1 MAKKIGGLGKGLSAI
16 FSENDTEDKN
26 EVVTLKI
33 SQIEPNRNQPR
44 RTFDEDALQELALSI
59 SEHGVLQPILVR
71 PMIYG
76 GYQIVAGERRYRASR
91 MAGLTEIP
99 AIVRELTDSETMQ
112 IALIEN
118 LQRSDLTTLE
128 EAMGYQTL
136 MDEYDFSQEDVAR
149 IVGKSRSAVA
159 NTLRLLSLPDEVK
172 DLLEQGKL
180 SAGHARALL
189 IVEDDK
195 IAVDTARKIVSDGLS
210 VRETEK
216 LVKKTESAAPDS
228 RTNEAG
234 TVAPAVSNASVAP
247 LFTVRGPENVEAA
260 ERQVS
265 APPRSV
271 TPPSCVSPS
280 DESCRKFPA
289 TANVAPSR
297 SEASSFAP
305 PAHTMFEAT
314 FESVRSFFPF
324 SCHVPPL
331 KLITVSRFDA
341 WKRDMF
347 CTRRMPPLRLTATFA
362 IPGLA
367 MPIRR
372 SRSVIDA
379 ELSAGTGTTST
390 RPPFNVNTAFA

>member
-59 SEHGVLQPILVR
+59 NEHGVLQPILVR

-195 IAVDTARKIVSDGLS
+195 IAVDTARKIVKDNLS

-216 LVKKTESAAPDS
+216 LVKKTESAAPQKKKTS
-228 RTNEAG
+228 SVKKVTAYTEVELALTTALG
-234 TVAPAVSNASVAP
+234 TKVTVTENKNKKGGTLNIEFYDPEE
-247 LFTVRGPENVEAA
+247 LFSLT
-260 ERQVS
+260 
-265 APPRSV
+265 
-271 TPPSCVSPS
+271 
-280 DESCRKFPA
+280 
-289 TANVAPSR
+289 
-297 SEASSFAP
+297 
-305 PAHTMFEAT
+305 H
-314 FESVRSFFPF
+314 
-324 SCHVPPL
+324 
-331 KLITVSRFDA
+331 KLEKL
-341 WKRDMF
+341 W
-347 CTRRMPPLRLTATFA
+347 
-362 IPGLA
+362 
-367 MPIRR
+367 
-372 SRSVIDA
+372 
-379 ELSAGTGTTST
+379 E
-390 RPPFNVNTAFA
+390 

>member
-195 IAVDTARKIVSDGLS
+195 IAVDTARKMVSDGLS

-216 LVKKTESAAPDS
+216 LVKKTESAAPQKKKTS
-228 RTNEAG
+228 SVKKVTAYTEVELALTTALG
-234 TVAPAVSNASVAP
+234 TKVTVTENKNKKGGTLNIEFYDPEE
-247 LFTVRGPENVEAA
+247 LFALT
-260 ERQVS
+260 
-265 APPRSV
+265 
-271 TPPSCVSPS
+271 
-280 DESCRKFPA
+280 
-289 TANVAPSR
+289 
-297 SEASSFAP
+297 
-305 PAHTMFEAT
+305 H
-314 FESVRSFFPF
+314 
-324 SCHVPPL
+324 
-331 KLITVSRFDA
+331 KLEKL
-341 WKRDMF
+341 W
-347 CTRRMPPLRLTATFA
+347 
-362 IPGLA
+362 
-367 MPIRR
+367 
-372 SRSVIDA
+372 
-379 ELSAGTGTTST
+379 E
-390 RPPFNVNTAFA
+390 

>member
-159 NTLRLLSLPDEVK
+159 NTLRLLGLPGKAK
-172 DLLEQGKL
+172 DALMKGEI

-189 IVEDDK
+189 ALTDPDKQAAALDK
-195 IAVDTARKIVSDGLS
+195 ILENGLN
-210 VRETEK
+210 VRQTEA
-216 LVKKTESAAPDS
+216 LVKLLQKEPAAPKPPTLDP
-228 RTNEAG
+228 
-234 TVAPAVSNASVAP
+234 VQ
-247 LFTVRGPENVEAA
+247 LF
-260 ERQVS
+260 QVPQ
-265 APPRSV
+265 AFPVYLLFHPPDAL
-271 TPPSCVSPS
+271 SPS
-280 DESCRKFPA
+280 AFAHR
-289 TANVAPSR
+289 R
-297 SEASSFAP
+297 S
-305 PAHTMFEAT
+305 
-314 FESVRSFFPF
+314 
-324 SCHVPPL
+324 L
-331 KLITVSRFDA
+331 
-341 WKRDMF
+341 
-347 CTRRMPPLRLTATFA
+347 PLRFFIWKVCPEKGGAYAGMVFQLDA
-362 IPGLA
+362 
-367 MPIRR
+367 RR
-372 SRSVIDA
+372 LSFQPQNCIFGAKPLVIF
-379 ELSAGTGTTST
+379 LSYWYD
-390 RPPFNVNTAFA
+390 RHNQENRRK